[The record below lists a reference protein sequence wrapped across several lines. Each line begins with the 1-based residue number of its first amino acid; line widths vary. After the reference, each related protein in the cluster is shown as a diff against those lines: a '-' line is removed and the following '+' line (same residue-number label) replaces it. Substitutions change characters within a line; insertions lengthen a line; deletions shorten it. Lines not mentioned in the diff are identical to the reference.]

1 MLDCWER
8 LLEASELAIAK
19 TDQPRVRNIR
29 APQAKYGE
37 TGTRGISGDIL
48 SGGFFT
54 LRFSKASNHHSR
66 YRLYREWS

>member
-1 MLDCWER
+1 MLGCWER

-19 TDQPRVRNIR
+19 IDQPRGGNIR

-48 SGGFFT
+48 SGGYFT
-54 LRFSKASNHHSR
+54 LRFSKTSNHHR
-66 YRLYREWS
+66 WDRLYRE